1 MGGAPV
7 WRLCY
12 AAPMS
17 DVLAG
22 ALSLLL
28 ATNKTALLS
37 TALVERAGIAA
48 PAVTTNDP
56 VEVEFQAILR
66 LDDQVGDEVE
76 RWLDALPDG
85 AEVGAELKAKIDRR
99 HDEVRGR
106 YTSFLEKHPGH
117 ARAVIAYGSFL
128 GDIGDEFAMVDQW
141 EKARAMD
148 PSNPAVW
155 NNLAGHYAHRGPI
168 EKAFPYFEKAIE
180 LKPTEAQYWHSLG
193 TVTYLFRRDAE
204 KYYGLD
210 EQGVF
215 RKAFE
220 FYAKATALRPL
231 DFKLASDVAQ
241 TWYGVKPAPATN
253 AVERKAA
260 DLAVIES
267 GLGAWT
273 NAMRLATLDEE
284 REGVRLHLARWQI
297 KAGRWAEARTHLDAV
312 TNAVHSVVKVRL
324 ERTWREK
331 QGLPPLGVPP
341 AGSGSPEGKA
351 PSAPVDRP

>member
-1 MGGAPV
+1 
-7 WRLCY
+7 
-12 AAPMS
+12 MS

-28 ATNKTALLS
+28 ATNKTAVLS
-37 TALVERAGIAA
+37 TALVERAGIAL
-48 PAVTTNDP
+48 PAGATNDP
-56 VEVEFQAILR
+56 VEAEFQAILR
-66 LDDQVGDEVE
+66 LDDQVGEEVE

-85 AEVGAELKAKIDRR
+85 TEVSAELKARIDDRQG
-99 HDEVRGR
+99 EVRKR
-106 YTSFLEKHPGH
+106 YTAFLQKNPGH

-241 TWYGVKPAPATN
+241 TWYGVKPAPAPDE
-253 AVERKAA
+253 AGRKRAE
-260 DLAVIES
+260 LAVIES

-273 NAMRLATLDEE
+273 NVLRLATLDEE

-312 TNAVHSVVKVRL
+312 TNATHSVVKARL
-324 ERTWREK
+324 ERSWRDK
-331 QGLPPLGVPP
+331 QGQPPKTATSEASPAAPVGERP
-341 AGSGSPEGKA
+341 AGPAEK
-351 PSAPVDRP
+351 P

>member
-1 MGGAPV
+1 
-7 WRLCY
+7 
-12 AAPMS
+12 MS

-28 ATNKTALLS
+28 ATNKTALLN
-37 TALVERAGIAA
+37 TALVERAGIAVPVNA
-48 PAVTTNDP
+48 TNDP
-56 VEVEFQAILR
+56 VEVEFQALLR
-66 LDDQVGDEVE
+66 LDDRVSDEVE

-85 AEVGAELKAKIDRR
+85 AEVSAELKARIDGR
-99 HDEVRGR
+99 HEEVRKR
-106 YTSFLEKHPGH
+106 YTAFMEKNPKN

-128 GDIGDEFAMVDQW
+128 GDIGDEFAMADQW

-204 KYYGLD
+204 KYYAID

-215 RKAFE
+215 KKAFE

-241 TWYGVKPAPATN
+241 TWYGVKPATAETD
-253 AVERKAA
+253 AAKKAA
-260 DLAVIES
+260 ELVVIDS

-273 NAMRLATLDEE
+273 NALRLATLDEE
-284 REGVRLHLARWQI
+284 REGVRLHMARWQI
-297 KAGRWAEARTHLDAV
+297 KAGRWAEARTHLDGV
-312 TNAVHSVVKVRL
+312 TNEVHATVKVRI

-331 QGLPPLGVPP
+331 QGLPPVTQ
-341 AGSGSPEGKA
+341 
-351 PSAPVDRP
+351 

>member
-1 MGGAPV
+1 
-7 WRLCY
+7 
-12 AAPMS
+12 MS

-28 ATNKTALLS
+28 ATNKTALVN
-37 TALVERAGIAA
+37 TALVERVGV
-48 PAVTTNDP
+48 AVPVASTHDP
-56 VEVEFQAILR
+56 VEAEFQTILR
-66 LDDQVGDEVE
+66 LDDQVGTEVE

-85 AEVGAELKAKIDRR
+85 AEVSAELKAKVDGR
-99 HDEVRGR
+99 HEEVRKR
-106 YTSFLEKHPGH
+106 YTAFMEKNPKH

-128 GDIGDEFAMVDQW
+128 GDIGDEFAMADQW

-204 KYYGLD
+204 KYYGVD

-215 RKAFE
+215 KKAFE

-241 TWYGVKPAPATN
+241 TWYGVKPAPATHE
-253 AVERKAA
+253 VSSKAA
-260 DLAVIES
+260 ELAVIES

-273 NAMRLATLDEE
+273 NALRLATLDEE
-284 REGVRLHLARWQI
+284 REGVRLHMARWQI
-297 KAGRWAEARTHLDAV
+297 KAGRWAAARTHLDAV
-312 TNAVHSVVKVRL
+312 TNAVHSVVKQRL
-324 ERTWREK
+324 ERNWREK
-331 QGLPPLGVPP
+331 QGLPLENGPSN
-341 AGSGSPEGKA
+341 GSGSPVRN
-351 PSAPVDRP
+351 PVGNDAAGPAEKP